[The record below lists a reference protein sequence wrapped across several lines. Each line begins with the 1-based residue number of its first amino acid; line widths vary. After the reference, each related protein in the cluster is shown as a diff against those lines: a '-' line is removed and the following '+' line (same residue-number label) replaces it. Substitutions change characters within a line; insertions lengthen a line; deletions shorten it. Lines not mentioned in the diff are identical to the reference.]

1 MPKGATSVARRERTA
16 SKGPV
21 GRRKTGVSCDT
32 VAILV
37 KRCIFSALARH
48 LFWHSKKAPF
58 FDPQG
63 RPKERVLLGSGS
75 KIDNLDAV
83 FSFVKIWY
91 FCVFFDEPWWGKIGL
106 SHHSVGKNHEFSW
119 GRNLAP
125 TRVTWVRQGGGSTG
139 TSFERGCSDCSCAGG
154 GTPPFQHK
162 RRVPGR
168 GIKGKNGQQRT
179 GREKK
184 NKGFV

>member
-1 MPKGATSVARRERTA
+1 LMPKGATSVARRERTA

-37 KRCIFSALARH
+37 KTCIFSALARH

-75 KIDNLDAV
+75 KTDNFDTV
-83 FSFVKIWY
+83 FSFVKICY
-91 FCVFFDEPWWGKIGL
+91 FCVFFDEPWRGKIGL
-106 SHHSVGKNHEFSW
+106 SHHSVCKNHEFSW

-125 TRVTWVRQGGGSTG
+125 TRVTWVRQGGG
-139 TSFERGCSDCSCAGG
+139 
-154 GTPPFQHK
+154 
-162 RRVPGR
+162 
-168 GIKGKNGQQRT
+168 GQQERSPIRQPAPDSAT
-179 GREKK
+179 HP
-184 NKGFV
+184 GFSNWQLSSC